1 MKNTAILLVSCPD
14 QKGLNAAIHDFIY
27 RGNGNTLH
35 ADEHLDSERNLFL
48 MRVEWDLAGFT
59 LDMREFAAHFQP
71 IADRFGMQWRVALSS
86 HRPKIAIFV
95 SRTWQSV
102 GRTAQV
108 EKPGQYVTTTVAG
121 EPIVAVRGSDGKLR
135 AFYNVCRHHAM
146 TVMNEPCGHA
156 QHMRCP
162 YHGWTY
168 SLEGELRGMT
178 EFEGVCNFDRAQNGL
193 VPVRVETWENF
204 IFVNLDPHAAPL
216 RDFLGA
222 LVGLAKPLNFGGLKF
237 VERRSYIQQCNWK
250 VYVDN
255 FLDGGYHVP
264 HMHKGLNSVLDY
276 TNYTIENVDR
286 CCVQSSPVAVDKRSE
301 ASAAA
306 TRKGDRAYYFWQYPN
321 FMLNWYEGYLDTN
334 LVIPLGVDRC
344 EVIFDF
350 YFGKTSEAQMP
361 YIRESMGVSE
371 RVQQEDIVICDGVQR
386 GLSSRAYQAGR
397 LSVRREAGE
406 HLFHRLLAADLND
419 IRAAAAR

>member
-1 MKNTAILLVSCPD
+1 MEPTLKEILASY
-14 QKGLNAAIHDFIY
+14 NAA
-27 RGNGNTLH
+27 
-35 ADEHLDSERNLFL
+35 
-48 MRVEWDLAGFT
+48 
-59 LDMREFAAHFQP
+59 AALQDAYTIP
-71 IADRFGMQWRVALSS
+71 AAWYTDARIAQLELQNVF
-86 HRPKIAIFV
+86 
-95 SRTWQSV
+95 SRTWQAV

-108 EKPGQYVTTTVAG
+108 EKPGQYVTASVAG

-146 TVMNEPCGHA
+146 TVMNEPCGQA

-168 SLEGELRGMT
+168 NLEGELRGMT

-216 RDFLGA
+216 RDFLGT
-222 LVGLAKPLNFGGLKF
+222 LLELAKPLNFGGLKF

-286 CCVQSSPVAVDKRSE
+286 CCVQSSPVAVDKSSE

-350 YFGKTSEAQMP
+350 YFGDTSEAQLP
-361 YIRESMGVSE
+361 YIRESMSVSE

-419 IRAAAAR
+419 TRAAAAR

>member
-1 MKNTAILLVSCPD
+1 MESTVKEILASY
-14 QKGLNAAIHDFIY
+14 NAA
-27 RGNGNTLH
+27 
-35 ADEHLDSERNLFL
+35 
-48 MRVEWDLAGFT
+48 
-59 LDMREFAAHFQP
+59 AALP
-71 IADRFGMQWRVALSS
+71 DAYTIPAPWYTDARIAQLELQNVF
-86 HRPKIAIFV
+86 
-95 SRTWQSV
+95 SRTWQAV

-108 EKPGQYVTTTVAG
+108 EQPGQYVTARVAA

-168 SLEGELRGMT
+168 NLEGELRGMT

-204 IFVNLDPHAAPL
+204 IFVNLDPQAAPL

-222 LVGLAKPLNFGGLKF
+222 LVGRVTPLNFRNLKF

-286 CCVQSSPVAVDKRSE
+286 CCVQSSPVAVDKSSE

-350 YFGKTSEAQMP
+350 YFGDTSEAQMP

-406 HLFHRLLAADLND
+406 HLFHRLVAADLND
-419 IRAAAAR
+419 TRAAAAR

>member
-1 MKNTAILLVSCPD
+1 MEPTVKEILASYNVAAALPD
-14 QKGLNAAIHDFIY
+14 AYTIPAPWYTDP
-27 RGNGNTLH
+27 R
-35 ADEHLDSERNLFL
+35 
-48 MRVEWDLAGFT
+48 
-59 LDMREFAAHFQP
+59 
-71 IADRFGMQWRVALSS
+71 IAQLELQNVF
-86 HRPKIAIFV
+86 
-95 SRTWQSV
+95 SRTWQVV
-102 GRTAQV
+102 GRTVQV
-108 EKPGQYVTTTVAG
+108 EAPGQYVTATVAG
-121 EPIVAVRGSDGKLR
+121 EPIVAVRGSDGILR

-156 QHMRCP
+156 QHLRCP

-168 SLEGELRGMT
+168 NLEGELRGMT

-193 VPVRVETWENF
+193 VPVRVEIWENF
-204 IFVNLDPHAAPL
+204 VFVNLDPHAAAL
-216 RDFLGA
+216 REFLGA
-222 LVGLAKPLNFGGLKF
+222 LLGLSKPLNFGGLKF

-286 CCVQSSPVAVDKRSE
+286 CCVQSSPVAVDKSSE

-306 TRKGDRAYYFWQYPN
+306 TRKGDRAFYFWQYPN
-321 FMLNWYEGYLDTN
+321 FMLNWYEGCLDTN

-350 YFGKTSEAQMP
+350 YFGDTSEAQMP

-371 RVQQEDIVICDGVQR
+371 RVQLEDIVICDGVQR

-419 IRAAAAR
+419 TRAAAAR

>member
-1 MKNTAILLVSCPD
+1 MEPTLKEILASY
-14 QKGLNAAIHDFIY
+14 NAA
-27 RGNGNTLH
+27 
-35 ADEHLDSERNLFL
+35 
-48 MRVEWDLAGFT
+48 
-59 LDMREFAAHFQP
+59 AALPDAHTIP
-71 IADRFGMQWRVALSS
+71 ASWYTDPRIAQLELQNVF
-86 HRPKIAIFV
+86 
-95 SRTWQSV
+95 SRAWQAV
-102 GRTAQV
+102 GRAEQV
-108 EKPGQYVTTTVAG
+108 EKPGQYVTSSVAG
-121 EPIVAVRGSDGKLR
+121 EPVVAVRGSDGKLR

-168 SLEGELRGMT
+168 NLEGELRGMT

-193 VPVRVETWENF
+193 LPIRVETWENF
-204 IFVNLDPHAAPL
+204 VFVNLEPHAAPL
-216 RDFLGA
+216 EEFLGA
-222 LVGLAKPLNFGGLKF
+222 LVGLAKPLGFGGLQF
-237 VERRSYIQQCNWK
+237 VERRSYTLNCNWK

-286 CCVQSSPVAVDKRSE
+286 CCVQSSPVAVDNSSE

-350 YFGKTSEAQMP
+350 YFGDTSESQRP
-361 YIRESMGVSE
+361 YIRESIGVSE
-371 RVQQEDIVICDGVQR
+371 RVQQEDIIICDGVQR

-406 HLFHRLLAADLND
+406 HLFHRLLAADLQD
-419 IRAAAAR
+419 TRAAVAR

>member
-1 MKNTAILLVSCPD
+1 MEPTVKEILASY
-14 QKGLNAAIHDFIY
+14 NAA
-27 RGNGNTLH
+27 
-35 ADEHLDSERNLFL
+35 
-48 MRVEWDLAGFT
+48 
-59 LDMREFAAHFQP
+59 AALPDAHTIP
-71 IADRFGMQWRVALSS
+71 ARWYTDPRIAQLELQNVF
-86 HRPKIAIFV
+86 

-102 GRTAQV
+102 GRTEQV
-108 EKPGQYVTTTVAG
+108 EKPGQYVTATVAG
-121 EPIVAVRGSDGKLR
+121 EPIVAVRGSDGILR

-168 SLEGELRGMT
+168 NLEGELRGMT
-178 EFEGVCNFDRAQNGL
+178 EFEGVSNFDRAQNGL
-193 VPVRVETWENF
+193 VPVRVEIWENF
-204 IFVNLDPHAAPL
+204 IFVNLDPQAPAL
-216 RDFLGA
+216 REFLGA

-286 CCVQSSPVAVDKRSE
+286 CCVQSSPVAVDKSSE

-350 YFGKTSEAQMP
+350 YFGDTSEAQMP

-419 IRAAAAR
+419 TQAAAAREAKQQSAYPQTA

>member
-1 MKNTAILLVSCPD
+1 MEPSLKDI
-14 QKGLNAAIHDFIY
+14 
-27 RGNGNTLH
+27 
-35 ADEHLDSERNLFL
+35 LDSY
-48 MRVEWDLAGFT
+48 DAAAPLAQAYT
-59 LDMREFAAHFQP
+59 IPAAWYTDP
-71 IADRFGMQWRVALSS
+71 RVAHLEL
-86 HRPKIAIFV
+86 
-95 SRTWQSV
+95 QSV
-102 GRTAQV
+102 FARNWQAVGRLAQL
-108 EKPGQYVTTTVAG
+108 EKPGDYITASVAN
-121 EPIVAVRGSDGKLR
+121 EPIVVVRGRDGKLR

-156 QHMRCP
+156 EHMRCP

-168 SLEGELRGMT
+168 NLEGELRGMT
-178 EFEGVCNFDRAQNGL
+178 EFEGVKNFERADNGL
-193 VPVRVETWENF
+193 VPVRVEPWENF
-204 IFVNLDPHAAPL
+204 VFVNLDPSAPSL
-216 RDFLGA
+216 HDFLGS
-222 LVGLAKPLNFGGLKF
+222 LVKLVKPLGFGQLKF
-237 VERRSYIQQCNWK
+237 VERRSYIQNCNWK

-286 CCVQSSPVAVDKRSE
+286 CCVQSSPVSVDAKSE

-334 LVIPLGVDRC
+334 LVLPLGVDRC
-344 EVIFDF
+344 QVIFDF
-350 YFGKTSEAQMP
+350 YFGDTSEANMP
-361 YIRESMGVSE
+361 YVRQSMGVSE
-371 RVQQEDIVICDGVQR
+371 LVQQEDIVICDGVQR

-406 HLFHRLLAADLND
+406 HLFHRLLAADLKD
-419 IRAAAAR
+419 SRAAFAR

>member
-1 MKNTAILLVSCPD
+1 MEPTLKEILASY
-14 QKGLNAAIHDFIY
+14 NAA
-27 RGNGNTLH
+27 
-35 ADEHLDSERNLFL
+35 
-48 MRVEWDLAGFT
+48 
-59 LDMREFAAHFQP
+59 AALPDAHTIP
-71 IADRFGMQWRVALSS
+71 ASWYTEPRIAQLEMQNVFSRAWQAL
-86 HRPKIAIFV
+86 
-95 SRTWQSV
+95 
-102 GRTAQV
+102 GRTEQV
-108 EKPGQYVTTTVAG
+108 EKPGQYVTASVAG
-121 EPIVAVRGSDGKLR
+121 EPVVAVRGSDGKLR

-146 TVMNEPCGHA
+146 TVMNQPCGHA

-168 SLEGELRGMT
+168 NLEGELRGMT
-178 EFEGVCNFDRAQNGL
+178 EFEGVCDFDRTQNGL
-193 VPVRVETWENF
+193 VPIRVATWENF
-204 IFVNLDPHAAPL
+204 VFVNLDPHAAAL
-216 RDFLGA
+216 EEFLGA
-222 LVGLAKPLNFGGLKF
+222 LVGLAKPLGFAGLQF
-237 VERRSYIQQCNWK
+237 VERRSYTLNCNWK

-286 CCVQSSPVAVDKRSE
+286 CCVQSSPVAVDKSSE
-301 ASAAA
+301 SSAAA

-334 LVIPLGVDRC
+334 LVLPLGVNRC

-350 YFGKTSEAQMP
+350 YFGDTRESQMP

-371 RVQQEDIVICDGVQR
+371 RVQQEDIIICDGVQR

-406 HLFHRLLAADLND
+406 HLFHRLLAADLQD
-419 IRAAAAR
+419 TRAAVAR

>member
-1 MKNTAILLVSCPD
+1 MEPTVKEILASY
-14 QKGLNAAIHDFIY
+14 NAAAA
-27 RGNGNTLH
+27 L
-35 ADEHLDSERNLFL
+35 ADAYTIPAPWYTDAR
-48 MRVEWDLAGFT
+48 
-59 LDMREFAAHFQP
+59 
-71 IADRFGMQWRVALSS
+71 IAQLELQNVF
-86 HRPKIAIFV
+86 
-95 SRTWQSV
+95 SRAWQAV

-108 EKPGQYVTTTVAG
+108 EKPGQYVTATVAN
-121 EPIVAVRGSDGKLR
+121 EPIVAVRGSDGILR

-168 SLEGELRGMT
+168 NLEGELRGMT

-193 VPVRVETWENF
+193 VPIRVEIWENF

-286 CCVQSSPVAVDKRSE
+286 CCVQSSPVAVDKSSE

-350 YFGKTSEAQMP
+350 YFGDTSEAQMP

-419 IRAAAAR
+419 TRAAAAR

>member
-1 MKNTAILLVSCPD
+1 MESTVKEILASYNATAALPD
-14 QKGLNAAIHDFIY
+14 AYTIPAPWYTDA
-27 RGNGNTLH
+27 R
-35 ADEHLDSERNLFL
+35 
-48 MRVEWDLAGFT
+48 
-59 LDMREFAAHFQP
+59 
-71 IADRFGMQWRVALSS
+71 IAQLELQNVF
-86 HRPKIAIFV
+86 
-95 SRTWQSV
+95 SRTWQAV

-108 EKPGQYVTTTVAG
+108 EQPGQYVTASVAA

-168 SLEGELRGMT
+168 NLEGELRGMT

-204 IFVNLDPHAAPL
+204 IFVNLDPQATPL

-222 LVGLAKPLNFGGLKF
+222 LVGRVTPLNFRDLKF

-286 CCVQSSPVAVDKRSE
+286 CCVQSSPVAVDKSSE

-350 YFGKTSEAQMP
+350 YFGDTSEAQMP

-419 IRAAAAR
+419 TRAAAAR

>member
-1 MKNTAILLVSCPD
+1 MEPTLKEILASY
-14 QKGLNAAIHDFIY
+14 NAA
-27 RGNGNTLH
+27 
-35 ADEHLDSERNLFL
+35 
-48 MRVEWDLAGFT
+48 
-59 LDMREFAAHFQP
+59 AALQDAYTIP
-71 IADRFGMQWRVALSS
+71 AAWYTDARIAQLELQNVF
-86 HRPKIAIFV
+86 
-95 SRTWQSV
+95 SRTWQAV

-108 EKPGQYVTTTVAG
+108 EKPGQYVTASVAG

-146 TVMNEPCGHA
+146 TVMNEPCGQA

-168 SLEGELRGMT
+168 NLEGELRGMT

-216 RDFLGA
+216 RDFLGT
-222 LVGLAKPLNFGGLKF
+222 LLELAKPLNFGGLKF

-286 CCVQSSPVAVDKRSE
+286 CCVQSSPVAVDKSSE

-344 EVIFDF
+344 AVIFDF
-350 YFGKTSEAQMP
+350 YFGDTSEAQMP

-371 RVQQEDIVICDGVQR
+371 RVQQEDMVICDGVQR

-419 IRAAAAR
+419 TRAAAAR

>member
-1 MKNTAILLVSCPD
+1 MEPTVKEILASY
-14 QKGLNAAIHDFIY
+14 NAA
-27 RGNGNTLH
+27 
-35 ADEHLDSERNLFL
+35 
-48 MRVEWDLAGFT
+48 
-59 LDMREFAAHFQP
+59 AALP
-71 IADRFGMQWRVALSS
+71 DAYTIPAPWYTDARIAQLELQNVF
-86 HRPKIAIFV
+86 
-95 SRTWQSV
+95 SRTWQAV

-108 EKPGQYVTTTVAG
+108 EKAGQYVTATVAG
-121 EPIVAVRGSDGKLR
+121 EPIVAVRGSDGILR

-168 SLEGELRGMT
+168 NLEGELRGMT

-193 VPVRVETWENF
+193 VPVRVEIWESF

-222 LVGLAKPLNFGGLKF
+222 LVGLSKPLNFGGLKF

-286 CCVQSSPVAVDKRSE
+286 CCVQSSPVAVDKSSE

-350 YFGKTSEAQMP
+350 YFGDTSEAQMP

-419 IRAAAAR
+419 TRAAAAR

>member
-1 MKNTAILLVSCPD
+1 MEPTVKEILASY
-14 QKGLNAAIHDFIY
+14 NAA
-27 RGNGNTLH
+27 
-35 ADEHLDSERNLFL
+35 
-48 MRVEWDLAGFT
+48 
-59 LDMREFAAHFQP
+59 AALP
-71 IADRFGMQWRVALSS
+71 DAYTIPAPWYTDPRIAQLELQSVF
-86 HRPKIAIFV
+86 

-102 GRTAQV
+102 GRTEQV
-108 EKPGQYVTTTVAG
+108 EKPGQYLTATVAG
-121 EPIVAVRGSDGKLR
+121 EPIVAVRGSDGILR

-168 SLEGELRGMT
+168 NLEGELRGMT
-178 EFEGVCNFDRAQNGL
+178 EFEGVSNFDRAQNGL
-193 VPVRVETWENF
+193 VGVRVEIWENF

-216 RDFLGA
+216 REFLGA
-222 LVGLAKPLNFGGLKF
+222 LVGLSKPLNFGGLKF
-237 VERRSYIQQCNWK
+237 IERRSYIQQCNWK

-286 CCVQSSPVAVDKRSE
+286 CCVQSSPVAVDKSSE

-334 LVIPLGVDRC
+334 LVIPLAVDRC

-350 YFGKTSEAQMP
+350 YFGDSSEAQMP

-419 IRAAAAR
+419 TRAAAAR

>member
-1 MKNTAILLVSCPD
+1 MEPTLKEILASY
-14 QKGLNAAIHDFIY
+14 NAA
-27 RGNGNTLH
+27 
-35 ADEHLDSERNLFL
+35 
-48 MRVEWDLAGFT
+48 
-59 LDMREFAAHFQP
+59 AALPDAHTIP
-71 IADRFGMQWRVALSS
+71 APWYTDTRIAQLELQNVFSRAWQ
-86 HRPKIAIFV
+86 AI
-95 SRTWQSV
+95 

-108 EKPGQYVTTTVAG
+108 AKPGQYVTASVAG
-121 EPIVAVRGSDGKLR
+121 EPVVAVRGSDGQLR

-146 TVMNEPCGHA
+146 TVMNEPCGQA

-193 VPVRVETWENF
+193 VPIRVDTWENF
-204 IFVNLDPHAAPL
+204 VFVNLDAHAESL
-216 RDFLGA
+216 HTFLGA
-222 LVGLAKPLNFGGLKF
+222 LLGLAKPLGFGGLQF
-237 VERRSYIQQCNWK
+237 VERRSYTLNCNWK

-286 CCVQSSPVAVDKRSE
+286 CCVQSSPVAVDRSSE

-334 LVIPLGVDRC
+334 LVLPRGVDRC
-344 EVIFDF
+344 DVLFDF
-350 YFGKTSEAQMP
+350 YFGDTRESQLP
-361 YIRESMGVSE
+361 YIRESIGVSE

-406 HLFHRLLAADLND
+406 HLFHRLLAADLQD
-419 IRAAAAR
+419 TRAAVAR

>member
-1 MKNTAILLVSCPD
+1 MEPTLKEMLASY
-14 QKGLNAAIHDFIY
+14 NAAAVLQD
-27 RGNGNTLH
+27 
-35 ADEHLDSERNLFL
+35 
-48 MRVEWDLAGFT
+48 
-59 LDMREFAAHFQP
+59 AHTIP
-71 IADRFGMQWRVALSS
+71 APWYTDARIAQLELQNVF
-86 HRPKIAIFV
+86 
-95 SRTWQSV
+95 SRTWQTV

-108 EKPGQYVTTTVAG
+108 EKPGQYVTATVAG
-121 EPIVAVRGSDGKLR
+121 EPLVAVCGSDGKLR

-146 TVMNEPCGHA
+146 TVMNEPSGHA

-168 SLEGELRGMT
+168 NLEGELRGMT

-193 VPVRVETWENF
+193 VPVRVESWENF

-216 RDFLGA
+216 HDFLGA
-222 LVGLAKPLNFGGLKF
+222 LAGLAKPLNFGGLKF

-286 CCVQSSPVAVDKRSE
+286 CCVQSSPVAVDKSSE

-350 YFGKTSEAQMP
+350 YFGDTSEAQMP

-419 IRAAAAR
+419 TRAAAAR

>member
-1 MKNTAILLVSCPD
+1 MEPTLKEILASY
-14 QKGLNAAIHDFIY
+14 NAA
-27 RGNGNTLH
+27 
-35 ADEHLDSERNLFL
+35 
-48 MRVEWDLAGFT
+48 
-59 LDMREFAAHFQP
+59 AALPDAHTIP
-71 IADRFGMQWRVALSS
+71 ASWYTEPRIAQLEMQNVFSRAWQAL
-86 HRPKIAIFV
+86 
-95 SRTWQSV
+95 
-102 GRTAQV
+102 GRTEQV
-108 EKPGQYVTTTVAG
+108 EKPGQYVTASVAG
-121 EPIVAVRGSDGKLR
+121 EPVVAVRGSDGKLR

-168 SLEGELRGMT
+168 NLEGELRGMT
-178 EFEGVCNFDRAQNGL
+178 EFEGVCNFDRTQNGL
-193 VPVRVETWENF
+193 VPIRVETWENF
-204 IFVNLDPHAAPL
+204 VFVNLDPHAASL
-216 RDFLGA
+216 EEFLGA
-222 LVGLAKPLNFGGLKF
+222 LVGLAKPLGFAGLQF
-237 VERRSYIQQCNWK
+237 VERRSYTLNCNWK

-286 CCVQSSPVAVDKRSE
+286 CCVQSSPVAVDQSSE

-334 LVIPLGVDRC
+334 LVLPLGVDRC
-344 EVIFDF
+344 QVIFDF
-350 YFGKTSEAQMP
+350 YFGDTRESQMP

-371 RVQQEDIVICDGVQR
+371 RVQQEDIIICDGVQR

-406 HLFHRLLAADLND
+406 HLFHRLLAADLQD
-419 IRAAAAR
+419 TRAAVAR

>member
-1 MKNTAILLVSCPD
+1 MEPTLKEILASY
-14 QKGLNAAIHDFIY
+14 NAA
-27 RGNGNTLH
+27 
-35 ADEHLDSERNLFL
+35 
-48 MRVEWDLAGFT
+48 
-59 LDMREFAAHFQP
+59 AALPDAHTIP
-71 IADRFGMQWRVALSS
+71 ASWYTDPRIAQLELQNVF
-86 HRPKIAIFV
+86 
-95 SRTWQSV
+95 SRAWQAV
-102 GRTAQV
+102 GRTEQV
-108 EKPGQYVTTTVAG
+108 EKPGQYVTASVAG
-121 EPIVAVRGSDGKLR
+121 EPVVAVRGSDGKLR

-168 SLEGELRGMT
+168 NLEGELRGMT

-193 VPVRVETWENF
+193 VPIRVETWENF
-204 IFVNLDPHAAPL
+204 VFVNLDPHAASL
-216 RDFLGA
+216 EEFLGA
-222 LVGLAKPLNFGGLKF
+222 LVGLAKPLGFGGLHF
-237 VERRSYIQQCNWK
+237 VERRSYRLNCNWK

-286 CCVQSSPVAVDKRSE
+286 CCVQSSPVAVDKSSE

-321 FMLNWYEGYLDTN
+321 FMLNWYQGYLDTN
-334 LVIPLGVDRC
+334 LVLPLGVDRC

-350 YFGKTSEAQMP
+350 YFGDTRESQMP

-371 RVQQEDIVICDGVQR
+371 RVQQEDIIICDGVQR

-406 HLFHRLLAADLND
+406 HLFHRLLAADLQD
-419 IRAAAAR
+419 TRASVAR

>member
-1 MKNTAILLVSCPD
+1 MEPTVKEILASY
-14 QKGLNAAIHDFIY
+14 NAAAA
-27 RGNGNTLH
+27 L
-35 ADEHLDSERNLFL
+35 ADAYTIPAPWYTDAR
-48 MRVEWDLAGFT
+48 
-59 LDMREFAAHFQP
+59 
-71 IADRFGMQWRVALSS
+71 IAQLELQNVF
-86 HRPKIAIFV
+86 
-95 SRTWQSV
+95 SRTWQAV

-108 EKPGQYVTTTVAG
+108 EKPGQYVTATVAD
-121 EPIVAVRGSDGKLR
+121 EPIVAVRGSDGILR

-168 SLEGELRGMT
+168 NLEGELRGMT

-193 VPVRVETWENF
+193 VPIRVEIWENF

-286 CCVQSSPVAVDKRSE
+286 CCVQSSPVAVDKSSE

-350 YFGKTSEAQMP
+350 YFGDTSEAQMP

-419 IRAAAAR
+419 TRAAAAR